1 MHGLSRFVGQLGSRN
16 FYPQSKHTLV
26 STAGQGIPLEEERS
40 ILLSQ
45 ESSSVVQFQNTPY
58 PETRL

>member
-1 MHGLSRFVGQLGSRN
+1 MHGLSRFVGQLGSRH

-45 ESSSVVQFQNTPY
+45 ERTHP
-58 PETRL
+58 